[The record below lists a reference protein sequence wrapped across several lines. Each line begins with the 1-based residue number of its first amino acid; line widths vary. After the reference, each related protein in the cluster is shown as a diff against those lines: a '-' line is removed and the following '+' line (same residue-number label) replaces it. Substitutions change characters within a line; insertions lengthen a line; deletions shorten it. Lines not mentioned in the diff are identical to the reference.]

1 MRLRWLLRRQAD
13 VPPVSARAHLPAIP
27 AEHQALWAR
36 IEAFQ
41 LDEPEAEFPFSS
53 RLSEQQDWSPDF
65 TALAIREYKRF
76 LFLSMVA
83 THMVSP
89 SLVIDEVWHLH
100 LQYTQSYVEDL
111 CVFTLGRFLHHIPSR
126 GGRAEKARFDGFYQ
140 QTLSSYR
147 AYFGEPPVEVWG
159 PDNGRFVRKH
169 GRDAALAGAPLDA
182 SKHTR
187 GDRNSLARLFR

>member
-1 MRLRWLLRRQAD
+1 
-13 VPPVSARAHLPAIP
+13 
-27 AEHQALWAR
+27 
-36 IEAFQ
+36 
-41 LDEPEAEFPFSS
+41 
-53 RLSEQQDWSPDF
+53 
-65 TALAIREYKRF
+65 
-76 LFLSMVA
+76 
-83 THMVSP
+83 MVSP

-126 GGRAEKARFDGFYQ
+126 GGRAEKARFDGYYR

-159 PDNGRFVRKH
+159 PDNSRFVKKH
-169 GRDAALAGAPLDA
+169 GRDAGLADAPLDA
-182 SKHTR
+182 SEHVR